1 MPVPAPNSKL
11 MHDYKPRLQ
20 PERKGPGQKL
30 RWFLVGLGVPL
41 VALALISGENPDPEE
56 PQATSLT
63 QETKALPLPE
73 IEIPSGDLRPEPA
86 AYIEPEVP
94 GITTILKVESGDS
107 LDWLFKKNKLSR
119 KDLANIMLLPEA
131 KKTLPMVKPGEEII
145 VRHDEGEVL
154 ELRRSVSET
163 LILVISKEGETF
175 KPAFEAH
182 PIETRIK
189 RAHAVI
195 ENSLFLAAMEAGMSH
210 NLTMNLAGIFA
221 WDVDFMLDIRTNDE
235 FTLIYEEVWQDG
247 EYLRD
252 GEIIAAEFANNG
264 DVHRAV
270 RYEDPEG
277 NIDYFTPDGHSVR
290 KAFIR
295 APVDF
300 TRISSRFNPKRR
312 HPILNKI
319 RAHRGVDYAAPTG
332 TPIKAAGDGRVS
344 FRGQKSGYGNTVV
357 LQHGGNISTLYAHL
371 SRFGKF
377 RSGAKVKQG
386 QIIGYVGK
394 TGLATAPHLHYEYR
408 LNGVHRN
415 PRTVA
420 LPKADPINKTYLA
433 DFKSKAE
440 PLLMQLDMIKK
451 TRLASVQ

>member
-1 MPVPAPNSKL
+1 
-11 MHDYKPRLQ
+11 MHDYKPR
-20 PERKGPGQKL
+20 PSMEKKGPAQKL
-30 RWFLVGLGVPL
+30 RWFFVGLGVPL
-41 VALALISGENPDPEE
+41 VALALITGEDTEPE
-56 PQATSLT
+56 PIKAHSLA

-73 IEIPSGDLRPEPA
+73 LDLPATLDTPEEIALPLEEP
-86 AYIEPEVP
+86 P
-94 GITTILKVESGDS
+94 GVTQILKVESGDS
-107 LDWLFKKNKLSR
+107 LDWLFKKHELSR
-119 KDLANIMLLPEA
+119 KDLANIMLLSEA
-131 KKTLPMVKPGEEII
+131 KKTLPLVKPGEEIV
-145 VRHDEGEVL
+145 VRHEDGKIL

-163 LILVISKEGETF
+163 LILVISQDEDGVF

-195 ENSLFLAAMEAGMSH
+195 ENSLFLAAMEVGMSH
-210 NLTMNLAGIFA
+210 NLTMNLAGVFA
-221 WDVDFMLDIRTNDE
+221 WDVDFMLDIRSKDE
-235 FTLIYEEVWQDG
+235 FSLIYEEVWQDG

-252 GEIIAAEFANNG
+252 GEIIAAEFVNNG

-270 RYEDPEG
+270 RYEDPNG
-277 NIDYFTPDGHSVR
+277 NVDYFTPEGLSVR

-300 TRISSRFNPKRR
+300 TRISSRFNPNRR

-319 RAHRGVDYAAPTG
+319 RAHRGVDYAAPSG
-332 TPIKAAGDGRVS
+332 TPIKAAGDGKVI
-344 FRGQKSGYGNTVV
+344 FRGKKSGYGNTLI
-357 LQHGGNISTLYAHL
+357 LQHGGNITTLYAHL
-371 SRFGKF
+371 SRY
-377 RSGAKVKQG
+377 AKPRYGTRVKQG
-386 QIIGYVGK
+386 QVIGYVGM

-420 LPKADPINKTYLA
+420 LPKADPINKKYLA
-433 DFKSKAE
+433 DFETKAE
-440 PLLMQLDMIKK
+440 PLLSQLDMIKK